1 MNTHGMNRRAFVK
14 GAAAMAA
21 GVTILPRHVLGG
33 PGFIAPS
40 DTVNVAAVGAG
51 GMGAS
56 NMNALHS
63 QNIVAIADVDFEH
76 VAQSFV
82 GRDGSTRDNRRE
94 LKEAYD
100 KAARFTDWRRML
112 DEVPDID
119 AVVVATP
126 DHNHAIVANTAM
138 TMGKHVYVQKPL
150 TWSVAEARTLQKTAG
165 ETGVVTQMG
174 NQGHSGDEG
183 RRVIDLVRGGAIG
196 PVHEVHVWTNRP
208 LGYWPQ
214 AIPRP
219 TETVAAPAEINWDVW
234 IGPAPYVEYHPAYHP
249 FAWRGW
255 VDYGVG
261 ALGDMGAHLIDHAY
275 WALEL
280 GYPTKIWGTSTPFG
294 GVDDEQASWPAGNV
308 VYYEYAGEG
317 REPVHLTWYD
327 GGLLPGRPA
336 MLPDDVEL
344 NRGGGA
350 ILVGD
355 IGILIYDTYGN
366 NPRIYPEEVAETSR
380 SIAEAVPRVEA
391 PSHEMNWI
399 NAILGTE
406 EVSSPFSY
414 AAPLTENML
423 LGTAAVRAGK
433 VLQYDADNM
442 RFPNAPDAERYLGR
456 DYREG
461 WKL

>member
-1 MNTHGMNRRAFVK
+1 
-14 GAAAMAA
+14 
-21 GVTILPRHVLGG
+21 
-33 PGFIAPS
+33 
-40 DTVNVAAVGAG
+40 
-51 GMGAS
+51 
-56 NMNALHS
+56 
-63 QNIVAIADVDFEH
+63 
-76 VAQSFV
+76 
-82 GRDGSTRDNRRE
+82 
-94 LKEAYD
+94 
-100 KAARFTDWRRML
+100 ML

-138 TMGKHVYVQKPL
+138 KMGKHVYVQKPL
-150 TWSVAEARTLQKTAG
+150 TWSVAEARTLQKTAD

-183 RRVIDLVRGGAIG
+183 RRVLDLVRGGAIG
-196 PVHEVHVWTNRP
+196 SIHEVHVWTNRP

-219 TETVAAPAEINWDVW
+219 TETVAPPAEMNWDVW
-234 IGPAPYVEYHPAYHP
+234 IGPAPYVDYHPAYHP

-294 GVDDEQASWPAGNV
+294 GVDDEQASWPAGNI
-308 VYYEYAGEG
+308 VYYEYADEG
-317 REPVHLTWYD
+317 GEPVHLTWYD

-355 IGILIYDTYGN
+355 TGILIYDTYGN
-366 NPRIYPEEVAETSR
+366 NPRIYPEEVEETSR
-380 SIAEAVPRVEA
+380 SIPETVPRVEA
-391 PSHEMNWI
+391 ESHEMNWI

-423 LGTAAVRAGK
+423 LGTSAVRAGK
-433 VLQYDADNM
+433 VLQYDAINM
-442 RFPNAPDAERYLGR
+442 RFPNAPDADQYLVR
-456 DYREG
+456 EYREG
-461 WKL
+461 WEL